1 MSRHD
6 PIRHPLSVLVVDDFV
21 DTAET
26 EVELLA
32 LQGHAVRVAL
42 SGQDALRC
50 VDEERPDVVL
60 LDIRMPGL
68 NGYDVARLIRERCAG
83 QGKQL
88 IIVAVTGCGSEADRV
103 HAAESGFDL
112 HLVKPVDPALL
123 IGLLDRFRRLLAPP
137 TLAAELDTPLEDDHP
152 DEGSGFGVR
161 CRAPEPDFL
170 TWKLAERD
178 EFFERAARARQE

>member
-1 MSRHD
+1 MSHHD
-6 PIRHPLSVLVVDDFV
+6 ATRHPLSVLVVDDFV

-50 VDEERPDVVL
+50 VDEQRPDVVL

-68 NGYDVARLIRERCAG
+68 NGYDVARLIRERCTK
-83 QGKQL
+83 GKQP
-88 IIVAVTGCGSEADRV
+88 IIVAVTGCSGEADRL

-123 IGLLDRFRRLLAPP
+123 VGLLDRFRRLLAPP
-137 TLAAELDTPLEDDHP
+137 TLAAELDTPLEDP
-152 DEGSGFGVR
+152 PARRPV
-161 CRAPEPDFL
+161 
-170 TWKLAERD
+170 
-178 EFFERAARARQE
+178 RAR